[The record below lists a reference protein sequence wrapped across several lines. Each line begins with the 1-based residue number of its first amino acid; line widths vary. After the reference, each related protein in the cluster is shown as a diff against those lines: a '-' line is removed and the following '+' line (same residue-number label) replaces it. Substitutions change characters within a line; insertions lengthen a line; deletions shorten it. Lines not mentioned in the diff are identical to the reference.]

1 MLEDNAALQDD
12 IVDTSDEDMEKLE
25 KNLRMLGI
33 LGFVTALL
41 SFVCV
46 IGPGALLA
54 IGIGVWAMRQA
65 RWSRAVHDGRDG
77 RVVPGRERERVAR
90 RLQRREGEL
99 SDRGLHIIARAKFGH
114 PLEGVGADSDSE
126 RAQARGYLIPSD
138 GSSEHT
144 LALYAPRIRRRSR

>member
-65 RWSRAVHDGRDG
+65 RWSRAVHDGPG
-77 RVVPGRERERVAR
+77 FPSSAASLATAGGIASIVSGIVQALIVVAV
-90 RLQRREGEL
+90 
-99 SDRGLHIIARAKFGH
+99 
-114 PLEGVGADSDSE
+114 
-126 RAQARGYLIPSD
+126 Y
-138 GSSEHT
+138 
-144 LALYAPRIRRRSR
+144 ALDIL